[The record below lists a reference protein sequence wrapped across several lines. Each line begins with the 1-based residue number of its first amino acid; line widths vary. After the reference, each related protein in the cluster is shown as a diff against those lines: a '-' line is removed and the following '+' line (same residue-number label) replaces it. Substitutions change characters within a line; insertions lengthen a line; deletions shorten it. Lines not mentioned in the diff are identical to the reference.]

1 MGENE
6 INSMMKKI
14 ISGTSLVAS
23 EKRFSNHSARKTVVS
38 KMKKANLQRLAIAK
52 VAGHRNIQIS
62 NL

>member
-14 ISGTSLVAS
+14 ISGTSLVTS

>member
-14 ISGTSLVAS
+14 ISRTSLVTS